1 MDKAEML
8 NEAREMIDEMS
19 ESEAKMVLA
28 YAQLLHGKD
37 PDAGAE
43 VLQSLYDS
51 LLLMES
57 SGAGQAP
64 ADVLARLS
72 AMLQPA

>member
-8 NEAREMIDEMS
+8 NEAREMLDGMS
-19 ESEAKMVLA
+19 ELEKTMVLA
-28 YAQLLHGKD
+28 YMRMLAGED
-37 PDAGAE
+37 PNAGAE
-43 VLQSLYDS
+43 VLQPLYDS